1 MTRPWFAWALCAALA
16 ACTQSTSLP
25 KFVALDPIFDSV
37 FVRTQKPLPSV
48 IYFDGDKLQTPPA
61 SAVTWQSSDPTIL
74 DVNNPPGQMRGLKRG
89 TAFAI
94 ATVENIQGSEIVA
107 VPDTVDITLLVDTLY
122 LLPGDTMT
130 IPTIILHRDPPLPTV
145 SYDPS
150 PDPTVYTV
158 DANGRVTATSTP
170 GGPIAYTVHANDV
183 SATGKVYVL
192 DPTNPASRKAFF
204 SVVGPSVVGAA
215 VSHLDASPQVISYTS
230 TSGNPA
236 FRISAA
242 ASSSEQ
248 VVQVTVPQAVG
259 TTPPAFAIDSI
270 TPADSSTCTPPRAW
284 AIWSTPTSTAYSGNP
299 DPGQQISITRLV
311 SDGGS
316 GLVAGGR
323 FAYRAR
329 RGEVYLSPLSILK
342 ITGVFV
348 ARLTTASSCP

>member
-1 MTRPWFAWALCAALA
+1 MTRPWFAWALCAAVA

-61 SAVTWQSSDPTIL
+61 SAVTWQSSDATIL

-94 ATVENIQGSEIVA
+94 ATVENTQGSEIVA

-130 IPTIILHRDPPLPTV
+130 IPAIILYRDNPPVVT
-145 SYDPS
+145 YDAPANS
-150 PDPTVYTV
+150 FFAIPDPTK
-158 DANGRVTATSTP
+158 GRVEATTTP
-170 GGPIAYTVHANDV
+170 GGPVTYTVHADEV
-183 SATGKVYVL
+183 TATGGVYVL
-192 DPTNPASRKAFF
+192 DPTSPASRKAFF

-215 VSHLDASPQVISYTS
+215 VSHLYASPQVISYTS
-230 TSGNPA
+230 TGGNPA